1 MNGIE
6 RMTGR
11 IAGDARTE
19 AEAILAAARARA
31 DGVRANYADEARRL
45 REEMLARGEHAAA
58 SGPGGPG
65 GGGGGRPA
73 GGYRAAAARRRR
85 LTGAAERESRRAQL
99 ACRQALLDEAFAR
112 ALEALCALPE
122 RDYVNLLAE
131 LAGRAAGSGREEII
145 LCPADRLRCGDRVAA
160 RANEL
165 RRHAGQRGALTL
177 SQETR
182 DFHGGLILTDGSVEV
197 NCTFASLLRR
207 VRGRLSGQAAH
218 VLFG

>member
-45 REEMLARGEHAAA
+45 REEMLARG
-58 SGPGGPG
+58 G
-65 GGGGGRPA
+65 
-73 GGYRAAAARRRR
+73 RAAAPRRRR

>member
-11 IAGDARTE
+11 IAGDARAE

-31 DGVRANYADEARRL
+31 DGVRANYAAEARRL
-45 REEMLARGEHAAA
+45 REEMLARG
-58 SGPGGPG
+58 GQD
-65 GGGGGRPA
+65 
-73 GGYRAAAARRRR
+73 AAARRRR
-85 LTGAAERESRRAQL
+85 LTGVAERESRRAQL

-112 ALEALCALPE
+112 ALETLCALPE

-182 DFHGGLILTDGSVEV
+182 DFRGGLILTDGSVEV
-197 NCTFASLLRR
+197 NCTFDSLLRR

>member
-11 IAGDARTE
+11 IAGDARAE

-45 REEMLARGEHAAA
+45 REEMLARGEQD
-58 SGPGGPG
+58 
-65 GGGGGRPA
+65 
-73 GGYRAAAARRRR
+73 AAARRRR
-85 LTGAAERESRRAQL
+85 LTGAAERESRRVQL
-99 ACRQALLDEAFAR
+99 ACRQALLDEVFVR
-112 ALEALCALPE
+112 ALESLCALPE
-122 RDYVNLLAE
+122 RDYVNLLAG
-131 LAGRAAGSGREEII
+131 LAGYAAGSGREEII
-145 LCPADRLRCGDRVAA
+145 LCPADRLRCGERVAA

-165 RRHAGQRGALTL
+165 RRRAGQRGALTL
-177 SQETR
+177 AQETR
-182 DFHGGLILTDGSVEV
+182 DFRGGLILTDGSVEV

>member
-11 IAGDARTE
+11 IAGDARAE

-31 DGVRANYADEARRL
+31 DGIRANYADEARRL
-45 REEMLARGEHAAA
+45 REEMLARGEQD
-58 SGPGGPG
+58 
-65 GGGGGRPA
+65 
-73 GGYRAAAARRRR
+73 AAARRRR

-177 SQETR
+177 AQETR
-182 DFHGGLILTDGSVEV
+182 DFRGGLILTDGSVEV

>member
-11 IAGDARTE
+11 IAGDARAE
-19 AEAILAAARARA
+19 AEVILAAARARA
-31 DGVRANYADEARRL
+31 DGIRANYADEARRL
-45 REEMLARGEHAAA
+45 REEMLARGGQDAAA
-58 SGPGGPG
+58 H
-65 GGGGGRPA
+65 
-73 GGYRAAAARRRR
+73 RRR

-165 RRHAGQRGALTL
+165 RRHARQRGALTL

-182 DFHGGLILTDGSVEV
+182 DFRGGLILTDGSVEV